1 MSTTDPYYF
10 LQFPTTNGATY
21 APSFVSLDVD
31 GRVVRVDSFSKVV
44 APGMRL
50 GWITSS
56 AQFHEQLVALTDSS
70 SQHPHAFG
78 QIFLSELFGPDGW
91 QLAGFDKWVRGLGT
105 EYKRRCD
112 FFLDVFAKEVA
123 STGFAEAI
131 PPEAG
136 MFVWTRIHVN
146 KHPRYRR
153 EHTGASGPRTNCKKL
168 MEELFDTCLDEGLVV
183 MPASIFKVES
193 DPRYEDS
200 GDSVED
206 VSTSSGQSEYH
217 STLIHCRLQRLNFFR
232 LTYCGTEETMKTG
245 LSTLGRALRK
255 FFAS

>member
-1 MSTTDPYYF
+1 MSFTDPYYF
-10 LQFPTTNGATY
+10 LQFPTANGATY

-91 QLAGFDKWVRGLGT
+91 QLAGFDRWVRGLGA

-153 EHTGASGPRTNCKKL
+153 EQAVAAGPRTNCKKL

-206 VSTSSGQSEYH
+206 VSTASQPIGVP
-217 STLIHCRLQRLNFFR
+217 LNVGSLPF
-232 LTYCGTEETMKTG
+232 C
-245 LSTLGRALRK
+245 SA
-255 FFAS
+255 

>member
-1 MSTTDPYYF
+1 
-10 LQFPTTNGATY
+10 
-21 APSFVSLDVD
+21 
-31 GRVVRVDSFSKVV
+31 
-44 APGMRL
+44 MRL

-91 QLAGFDKWVRGLGT
+91 QLAGFDKWVKGLGT

-112 FFLDVFAKEVA
+112 FFLDVFTKEVA

-136 MFVWTRIHVN
+136 MFVWTRIHVD

-153 EHTGASGPRTNCKKL
+153 EQGGASGPRTNCKKL
-168 MEELFDTCLDEGLVV
+168 MEELFNTCLDEGLVV
-183 MPASIFKVES
+183 MPASIFKVDS

-200 GDSVED
+200 DDSVED
-206 VSTSSGQSEYH
+206 VSTSSQPIGAPLSIESLSFVAPQFLPPDLLRDRGDDENGAVDAWAS
-217 STLIHCRLQRLNFFR
+217 
-232 LTYCGTEETMKTG
+232 TEEV
-245 LSTLGRALRK
+245 LRQLGDADCTYILDIEGVSMQYHDTDPRMPIEDDRIYGDA
-255 FFAS
+255 A

>member
-1 MSTTDPYYF
+1 
-10 LQFPTTNGATY
+10 
-21 APSFVSLDVD
+21 
-31 GRVVRVDSFSKVV
+31 
-44 APGMRL
+44 MRL

-91 QLAGFDKWVRGLGT
+91 QLAGFDKWVKGLGT

-112 FFLDVFAKEVA
+112 FFLDVFTKEVA

-136 MFVWTRIHVN
+136 MFVWTRIHVD

-153 EHTGASGPRTNCKKL
+153 EQGGASGPRTNCKKL
-168 MEELFDTCLDEGLVV
+168 MEELFNTCLDEGLVV
-183 MPASIFKVES
+183 MPASIFKVDS

-200 GDSVED
+200 DDSVED
-206 VSTSSGQSEYH
+206 VSTSSRPIGVPLSIEPLSFAAPQFLPPDLLRDRGDYENGAVDARAS
-217 STLIHCRLQRLNFFR
+217 
-232 LTYCGTEETMKTG
+232 TEEV
-245 LSTLGRALRK
+245 LR
-255 FFAS
+255 